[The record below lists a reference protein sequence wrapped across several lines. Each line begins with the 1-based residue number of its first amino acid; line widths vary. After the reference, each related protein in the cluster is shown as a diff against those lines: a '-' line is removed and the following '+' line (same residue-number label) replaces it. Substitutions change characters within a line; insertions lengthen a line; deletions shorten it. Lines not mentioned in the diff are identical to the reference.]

1 MASLGSFDYLSTQG
15 VPYIL
20 LAWMGMWLFRPF
32 ATLFHEMGH
41 ALIALIFCSGQV
53 SVSVGANGVRTLSV
67 GQRLTIQFSFQ
78 RGIEGFTNYSEGECT
93 TPVRFLVLLGG
104 PALSLLI
111 SLLSGYLI
119 FRQSNVIWVE
129 IALVSWFCSN
139 FLAFLRAIIPMRL
152 RPTDA
157 FPDGPPSDGMQMYQL
172 FFPPKKNS
180 DY

>member
-53 SVSVGANGVRTLSV
+53 SVSVGANGFRTLSV

-152 RPTDA
+152 RPTDS
-157 FPDGPPSDGMQMYQL
+157 FPDGPPSDGMQIYQL